1 MKKNLCSSSGSN
13 GSHQGSGNALNSAD
27 FYCGVLPR
35 GRLFTM
41 PASQKFEPKDP
52 WGRPFIMPENVG
64 LYCVL
69 FPMGLLLIPVFTAT
83 GNYTGGAAGARAR
96 SRKGERLC
104 RDVFSFLLSFLFP
117 SSPPFP
123 LLVPVFLLLFLLPPS
138 LSSYFDSLP
147 FFLT

>member
-1 MKKNLCSSSGSN
+1 MEGERRRRKNLSPSSGSN

-41 PASQKFEPKDP
+41 PASQKFEPEDP
-52 WGRPFIMPENVG
+52 WGLPFIMPENVG

-83 GNYTGGAAGARAR
+83 GNYTGGAAGALAR

-104 RDVFSFLLSFLFP
+104 GDVFSLFFP
-117 SSPPFP
+117 RFPPFP
-123 LLVPVFLLLFLLPPS
+123 PSSSSPS

>member
-1 MKKNLCSSSGSN
+1 MVKKILSSSSGSN
-13 GSHQGSGNALNSAD
+13 GSHQDSGNALNSAD
-27 FYCGVLPR
+27 FYCGVLPW

-41 PASQKFEPKDP
+41 PASQKFEPEDP

-83 GNYTGGAAGARAR
+83 GNYTGGAAGSRAR

-104 RDVFSFLLSFLFP
+104 GDVFSLLLSLLFP
-117 SSPPFP
+117 SFFPLSPLLLPLFP
-123 LLVPVFLLLFLLPPS
+123 LLLH
-138 LSSYFDSLP
+138 
-147 FFLT
+147 

>member
-1 MKKNLCSSSGSN
+1 MVKKILCSSSGSN
-13 GSHQGSGNALNSAD
+13 GSHQDSGNALNSAD

-104 RDVFSFLLSFLFP
+104 GDVFLSFPLSPLPFVFP
-117 SSPPFP
+117 PSPPFSLLLFP
-123 LLVPVFLLLFLLPPS
+123 LFFLLLL
-138 LSSYFDSLP
+138 
-147 FFLT
+147 